1 MEEELER
8 ELTSRSLNP
17 SNTSKYIAVYVSS
30 LVWPLPQYEGKHGQ
44 IGDMLVQSQVNT
56 RA

>member
-17 SNTSKYIAVYVSS
+17 LNTSKYIAVYVSS
-30 LVWPLPQYEGKHGQ
+30 LVGGHYLSMRESMGK
-44 IGDMLVQSQVNT
+44 LETCWCSP
-56 RA
+56 R